1 MSVCTSCSLC
11 MYRQRSMNVF
21 SPAPIALG
29 SLVAQRLTLF
39 ALGILLKVLAELCA
53 VFTCLT
59 SY

>member
-1 MSVCTSCSLC
+1 